1 MVSSC
6 SRQARP
12 ELPYLQQDAV
22 ILAFGDSLTHG
33 TGAPPE
39 DSYPAVL
46 ESLIDR
52 RVVTVATPGD
62 QSEAGLRKLPDAL
75 TAHQPALVILCLG
88 GNDFLRRRD
97 EAETVANL
105 DAMIEMIRA
114 RDAEVLLLGV
124 PKPGLFGL
132 DGHPLYRELAQRHRV
147 VLDNDSIAGIL
158 SERSLKADQ
167 IHPNAA
173 GYRQLAQSVADL
185 LRRAGAV

>member
-147 VLDNDSIAGIL
+147 VLDNDSIAAIL
-158 SERSLKADQ
+158 SERALKADQ

>member
-33 TGAPPE
+33 TGALPE

-147 VLDNDSIAGIL
+147 VLDNDSIAAIL
-158 SERSLKADQ
+158 SERALKADQ

>member
-6 SRQARP
+6 SRQPRP

-46 ESLIDR
+46 ESLIER

-147 VLDNDSIAGIL
+147 VLDNDSIAAIL
-158 SERSLKADQ
+158 SERALKADQ

>member
-46 ESLIDR
+46 ESLIER

-147 VLDNDSIAGIL
+147 VLDNDSIAAIL
-158 SERSLKADQ
+158 SERALKADQ

>member
-46 ESLIDR
+46 ESLIER

-132 DGHPLYRELAQRHRV
+132 DGHPLYRELAQRYRV

>member
-39 DSYPAVL
+39 DSYSAVL
-46 ESLIDR
+46 ESLIER

-147 VLDNDSIAGIL
+147 VLDNDSIAAIL
-158 SERSLKADQ
+158 SERALKADQ